1 MMDLHLNDNE
11 QQLMKSVLHAL
22 YKTFKRE
29 PGLNTGRCT
38 VANINREDLTMLISI
53 HDRIVD
59 HELKADMD
67 CNEAMKP
74 ALDYVRS
81 QLEDYELNEIRAKI
95 SSAYECH
102 TTPTAYDDFDK
113 VQDLLE
119 EYGEEND
126 LPEGWWEDEGDLD
139 DWLYEL

>member
-1 MMDLHLNDNE
+1 MMDLHLSDQE
-11 QQLMKSVLHAL
+11 QQDLKNVLHAM
-22 YKTFKRE
+22 YKSFKKD
-29 PGLNTGRCT
+29 PDSNTGTCRAGN
-38 VANINREDLTMLISI
+38 VSREILGSIIAI

-59 HELKADMD
+59 YELKADAD

-81 QLEDYELNEIRAKI
+81 QLQDYELEEIRAKI
-95 SSAYECH
+95 NSAYECH
-102 TTPTAYDDFDK
+102 TTPTAYDDFDN
-113 VQDLLE
+113 VRDLLE

-126 LPEGWWEDEGDLD
+126 LPEGWWENEGDLD